1 MGSNIST
8 ASSIVGFVSFAFTFF
23 TFIRVTEGAIMTVF
37 SAPTE
42 AKDYFGNLR
51 QELWELREDLR
62 KASRRNRP
70 RRGSDHKGS
79 GSSLE
84 SGSLRVL
91 QDTVKRIQRDFRVL
105 ERPFL
110 LDPERDDPDID
121 SAWAHYNLRT
131 NYCDMD
137 LSHRIRWLRSKSRI
151 VNMAQEVSR
160 IMVRRINAEVNSIL
174 ISMQDMERSRQQTL
188 DQIRN
193 MQDRLHDRSDD
204 DGTYAR
210 RRN

>member
-1 MGSNIST
+1 
-8 ASSIVGFVSFAFTFF
+8 
-23 TFIRVTEGAIMTVF
+23 MTIF

-42 AKDYFGNLR
+42 AQDYFGNLR

-91 QDTVKRIQRDFRVL
+91 QDTVKRIQRRFRQL

-131 NYCDMD
+131 NYCNMN
-137 LSHRIRWLRSKSRI
+137 LSHRIRWLRSKSQI

-160 IMVRRINAEVNSIL
+160 IMIRRINAEVNNIL
-174 ISMQDMERSRQQTL
+174 LSMQDMERSRQQTL
-188 DQIRN
+188 DQIWD
-193 MQDRLHDRSDD
+193 MQDRLHDHSDD
-204 DGTYAR
+204 NGTYPR